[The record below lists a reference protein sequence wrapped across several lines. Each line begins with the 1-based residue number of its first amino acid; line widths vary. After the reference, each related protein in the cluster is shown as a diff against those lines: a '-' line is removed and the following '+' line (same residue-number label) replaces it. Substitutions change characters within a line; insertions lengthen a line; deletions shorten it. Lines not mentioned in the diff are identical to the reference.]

1 LVFDEFMGLPVHPL
15 LVHAAVIFVPLL
27 CLLAVAYAVVPRVRA
42 MTGWAAAA
50 LAVAAPFAAWFAT
63 LSGKE
68 LEQKL
73 LSQGMSGPIVQQIND
88 HQGFGDLTLYVSIP
102 LGLVTLLMVFLH
114 GIRSG
119 RARPIPSVASIVLAV
134 ITVGLAAFAAYYVFK
149 TGDSGA
155 RAVWG
160 G

>member
-1 LVFDEFMGLPVHPL
+1 MFDEFMGLPVHPL
-15 LVHAAVIFVPLL
+15 LVHAAVVFVPLL
-27 CLLAVAYAVVPRVRA
+27 CLLAVVYAVVPRLRA

-68 LEQKL
+68 LEAKL
-73 LSQGMSGPIVQQIND
+73 LAQGMSGPIVQQIND
-88 HQGFGDLTLYVSIP
+88 HQGFGDRTLYFSIA
-102 LGLVTLLMVFLH
+102 LGVVTLLMVFLY
-114 GIRSG
+114 GTRSG
-119 RARPIPSVASIVLAV
+119 RARTIPSAASIVLAV
-134 ITVGLAAFAAYYVFK
+134 ITIGLAAGTGYYAFK